1 VGIKVFE
8 SLPVA
13 MGEPTT
19 GSQLTPKSW
28 VAAVT
33 VQRTTKTMTL
43 YVNSG
48 ATYISTK
55 GEMIGAGNDTTG
67 TGTLDTP
74 YASIQKAINMLPKY
88 LEHDVTIIVCG
99 MPHRYVWTPNGTD
112 GICFASGSASTTI
125 RVETPTGKNTV
136 VSVSGKSVTITP
148 KKDGD
153 TINSICA
160 LINAHT
166 SATTLMSA
174 MGVGD
179 TTTKM
184 TTSLGTTSLV
194 GGEVRIYDPVTVAG
208 FSGTGSFIIRSDTDD
223 AKWDRN
229 LGTIISTATSNGVL
243 FHNNNMR
250 ISLNDSGRE
259 SPML

>member
-1 VGIKVFE
+1 MASV
-8 SLPVA
+8 SLLEA
-13 MGEPTT
+13 R
-19 GSQLTPKSW
+19 
-28 VAAVT
+28 
-33 VQRTTKTMTL
+33 VQ
-43 YVNSG
+43 
-48 ATYISTK
+48 
-55 GEMIGAGNDTTG
+55 
-67 TGTLDTP
+67 
-74 YASIQKAINMLPKY
+74 QF
-88 LEHDVTIIVCG
+88 
-99 MPHRYVWTPNGTD
+99 VWKHP
-112 GICFASGSASTTI
+112 
-125 RVETPTGKNTV
+125 REKNTV

-250 ISLNDSGRE
+250 ISLKSITVEYTGSTSTLSGIQITT
-259 SPML
+259 SPYVDMTCMTISGG

>member
-1 VGIKVFE
+1 MGHFNMRYIKLGTSSHELNIDAIPDGAQRHALTQGEQTIVGIKVFE

-99 MPHRYVWTPNGTD
+99 MPHRDMCGHQTELM
-112 GICFASGSASTTI
+112 A
-125 RVETPTGKNTV
+125 
-136 VSVSGKSVTITP
+136 SVSLLEARVQQFVWKHP
-148 KKDGD
+148 
-153 TINSICA
+153 
-160 LINAHT
+160 
-166 SATTLMSA
+166 
-174 MGVGD
+174 
-179 TTTKM
+179 
-184 TTSLGTTSLV
+184 
-194 GGEVRIYDPVTVAG
+194 
-208 FSGTGSFIIRSDTDD
+208 
-223 AKWDRN
+223 
-229 LGTIISTATSNGVL
+229 
-243 FHNNNMR
+243 
-250 ISLNDSGRE
+250 RE
-259 SPML
+259 KTQLYLYRANQ